1 MNVKPVAMSV
11 AIVLSVSTGAVF
23 AQQTG
28 STEHQTSNDASEVV
42 SDAWI
47 TSKIKAD
54 LLAAHETPGMAID
67 VDTKDGAV
75 TLNGSV
81 KSQAEADKAIARAK
95 AIKGVTQVNSNLKVE
110 PERKY

>member
-1 MNVKPVAMSV
+1 MNMKPVAMSV
-11 AIVLSVSTGAVF
+11 AIVLAVSTGAVF

-75 TLNGSV
+75 TLNGTV
-81 KSQAEADKAIARAK
+81 KSQAEADKAVAHAK
-95 AIKGVTQVNSNLKVE
+95 TIKGVKHVTSKLKVE
-110 PERKY
+110 PAKK

>member
-1 MNVKPVAMSV
+1 MNMKPVAMSV
-11 AIVLSVSTGAVF
+11 AIALAVSTGAVF
-23 AQQTG
+23 AQQAG

-75 TLNGSV
+75 TLNGTV
-81 KSQAEADKAIARAK
+81 KSQAEADKAVAHAK
-95 AIKGVTQVNSNLKVE
+95 TIKGVKHVTSKLKVE
-110 PERKY
+110 PVRK